1 MEDTVFNGG
10 FFTTALW
17 IALGVCCLGLLWRL
31 VSWLV
36 IKIGPDA
43 KEVSFFQRLGA
54 AIIGGIKAIFSKRLP
69 GIIGGFVLDSLL
81 QRRLFKVSKKRWLGH
96 MLLFYGCLVLIV
108 MHALHVLLADKLFS
122 DYQATLNPFL
132 LLRNVFGVA
141 TLVGVVL
148 MTSGRKKDW
157 GKVRPARLPIDALF
171 GILVVVIVVTGFL
184 LEAQKMSSPKAFN
197 RMAEEYG
204 IDEDEIK
211 GLRWVWK
218 LDYGVAFP
226 DLEGEP
232 DPDLLEE
239 GRGYN
244 EDYCVGCHSK
254 PQHAF
259 VSYPVAKAAGLIAT
273 STDAANVDKGL
284 LYIHIFACFFAIA
297 LLPFTRVFHVVA
309 DPISLVV
316 RGAASSAPLSKAGR
330 VNRRA
335 LAMDA
340 CIRCGLC
347 DFDCSVGPI
356 AKWMNNQELLP
367 SRKVQATRL
376 VASRSE
382 IKAGQAERLAV
393 GAHLCTDCGRCTDRC
408 PVGLDLADLWD
419 AGRGDLSSKGFP
431 APAVWVK
438 EEPAIAWAE
447 ALGAELGRVPPAGP
461 LTADRNQF
469 SACVQ
474 CQTCTNVC
482 PVVANSGEDRVDL
495 APQQVMNLLRL
506 GMNDLAL
513 GSKMVWDCATCYQC
527 QENCPEGIRV
537 TDIMLELRGAAW
549 RQLGPV
555 RDRRRS
561 I

>member
-1 MEDTVFNGG
+1 
-10 FFTTALW
+10 
-17 IALGVCCLGLLWRL
+17 
-31 VSWLV
+31 
-36 IKIGPDA
+36 
-43 KEVSFFQRLGA
+43 
-54 AIIGGIKAIFSKRLP
+54 
-69 GIIGGFVLDSLL
+69 
-81 QRRLFKVSKKRWLGH
+81 
-96 MLLFYGCLVLIV
+96 
-108 MHALHVLLADKLFS
+108 
-122 DYQATLNPFL
+122 
-132 LLRNVFGVA
+132 
-141 TLVGVVL
+141 
-148 MTSGRKKDW
+148 
-157 GKVRPARLPIDALF
+157 
-171 GILVVVIVVTGFL
+171 
-184 LEAQKMSSPKAFN
+184 
-197 RMAEEYG
+197 
-204 IDEDEIK
+204 
-211 GLRWVWK
+211 
-218 LDYGVAFP
+218 
-226 DLEGEP
+226 
-232 DPDLLEE
+232 
-239 GRGYN
+239 
-244 EDYCVGCHSK
+244 
-254 PQHAF
+254 
-259 VSYPVAKAAGLIAT
+259 
-273 STDAANVDKGL
+273 
-284 LYIHIFACFFAIA
+284 
-297 LLPFTRVFHVVA
+297 
-309 DPISLVV
+309 
-316 RGAASSAPLSKAGR
+316 
-330 VNRRA
+330 
-335 LAMDA
+335 
-340 CIRCGLC
+340 
-347 DFDCSVGPI
+347 
-356 AKWMNNQELLP
+356 MNNQELLP